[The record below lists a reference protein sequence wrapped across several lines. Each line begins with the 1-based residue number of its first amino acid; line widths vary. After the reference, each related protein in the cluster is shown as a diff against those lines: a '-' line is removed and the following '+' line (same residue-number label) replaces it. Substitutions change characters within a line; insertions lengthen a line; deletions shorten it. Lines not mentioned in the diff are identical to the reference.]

1 MSIDIA
7 MSEIREEYLSKTK
20 RVVIKIGSKALS
32 NGGSSISKK
41 VLSNLVSSICNLR
54 QKGLEVI
61 LITSGAIV
69 AGNKIFKINL
79 KNLNIVKKQVLS
91 SVGQINLISMY
102 SELCLSLL
110 IVILIIVSF
119 SN

>member
-1 MSIDIA
+1 MSIDIT
-7 MSEIREEYLSKTK
+7 MSEIREEYLNKIK

-41 VLSNLVSSICNLR
+41 VLLNLVGSVCNLR
-54 QKGLEVI
+54 KKGVEVI

-91 SVGQINLISMY
+91 SVGQINLIS
-102 SELCLSLL
+102 LL
-110 IVILIIVSF
+110 FCDVY
-119 SN
+119 